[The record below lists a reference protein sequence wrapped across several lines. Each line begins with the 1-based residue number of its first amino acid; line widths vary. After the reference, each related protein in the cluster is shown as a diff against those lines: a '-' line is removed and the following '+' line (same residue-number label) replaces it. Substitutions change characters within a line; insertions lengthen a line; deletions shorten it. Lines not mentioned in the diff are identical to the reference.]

1 VAFDPQ
7 RHYPL
12 GTERPDLVRTP
23 GGLTL
28 DQLELHGPDV
38 RASELRA
45 TPGTLRLQADVA
57 QAAGRPELAAN
68 LRRAAE
74 LAPLPDAT
82 VLAVYT
88 ALRPRRSSAAE
99 LEEWAQ
105 RLDDWNAP
113 LAAAFVRDALDVYG
127 RRGLLAA

>member
-1 VAFDPQ
+1 MAFDPQ

-12 GTERPDLVRTP
+12 GTERPDLVKTP

-28 DQLELHGPDV
+28 DQLELHSPEV
-38 RASELRA
+38 QSSELRA
-45 TPGTLRLQADVA
+45 TPETLRLQAEVA

-82 VLAVYT
+82 ILAVYT
-88 ALRPRRSSAAE
+88 ALRPRRSSSAE

-105 RLDDWNAP
+105 RLDGWNAP
-113 LAAAFVRDALDVYG
+113 LTAAFVRDALEVY
-127 RRGLLAA
+127 RQRGLLAA

>member
-28 DQLELHGPDV
+28 DQLELHGPNV

-45 TPGTLRLQADVA
+45 TPETLRLQADVA

-88 ALRPRRSSAAE
+88 ALRPRRSSADE